1 MMKDTIR
8 KQWHRT
14 RISAEAGTV
23 HIIAILTA
31 LTGVVNIASVLM
43 PALADRMAL
52 LRRFL
57 PLEVRHGSH
66 LATTLAG
73 FALLLLSVNLWRRKQ
88 TAWLLTE
95 IALLVAA
102 IGNML
107 KGLDYEV
114 AILALALGVVLF
126 VLRPHYHARSDPPS
140 IRSAGFTA
148 LAALGFTLVYGTVGF
163 FLLDRHIGVKF
174 DFPGALRQTVVMFT
188 QFTDTGLQPATGFGR
203 YFVNSIYIVAAA
215 TLGYSLLLLGRP
227 VLVRQPATP
236 AERARALSIVGRYGA
251 SALARFTLLED
262 KSYYF
267 SPGGS
272 SISYV
277 VKGRV
282 ALALGDPIGPEE
294 DFPVALAGFK
304 TDCERNDW
312 QPAFYQTPPETLEI
326 FKAAGFSA
334 LTIGQE
340 AIVDLAAFTTEGG
353 AGKEWR
359 NTNTRLSKLGL
370 RVETHLPPLGP
381 GLVDELRLISDAW
394 LTMMHGTELRFANG
408 WFDDDYVRQSTV
420 LAVHRPDGDISAFGS
435 LVPEYRRN
443 ETAVDLMR
451 RLPGVENGTMDFLF
465 VALFSWAKAQGLAT
479 FSLGLSALAGVGEH
493 SAAPRTERALRYLY
507 DNVNRFYNFKGLHAY
522 KEKFHPRWEPRFLIY
537 PGAASLPAVATAL
550 VRANSGDNFLWAY
563 LRPQGAPVTSPSPTP

>member
-1 MMKDTIR
+1 M
-8 KQWHRT
+8 
-14 RISAEAGTV
+14 SAEAGIV
-23 HIIAILTA
+23 HLIAILTA
-31 LTGVVNIASVLM
+31 VTGAVNVASVLT

-102 IGNML
+102 VGNLL

-126 VLRPHYHARSDPPS
+126 AMRSHYHARSDPPS
-140 IRSAGFTA
+140 IRTAALVA
-148 LAALGFTLVYGTVGF
+148 LASLGFTLAYGTVGF

-174 DFPGALRQTVVMFT
+174 DLPGALRQTVIMFT
-188 QFTDTGLQPATGFGR
+188 QFTNTGLEPVTGFGR
-203 YFVNSIYIVAAA
+203 YFVNSIYIVAAV

-227 VLVRQPATP
+227 VLVRKPSLS
-236 AERARALSIVGRYGA
+236 EDRARARVIVEQYGI
-251 SALARFTLLED
+251 SALARFTLLDD
-262 KSYYF
+262 KSFFF

-272 SISYV
+272 MVSYV
-277 VKGRV
+277 LKGRM
-282 ALALGDPIGPEE
+282 ALALGDPIGPAE
-294 DFPVALAGFK
+294 DFPEALARFK
-304 TDCERNDW
+304 TYCERNDW
-312 QPAFYQTPPETLEI
+312 QPAFYQTPPETLELYA
-326 FKAAGFSA
+326 AAGFSA
-334 LTIGQE
+334 LRIGQE
-340 AIVDLAAFTTEGG
+340 AIVDLATFTMDGS

-359 NTNTRLSKLGL
+359 NTNTRFAKLGM
-370 RVETHLPPLGP
+370 RVETHVPPLNQD
-381 GLVDELRLISDAW
+381 LMEELRFISDAW
-394 LTMMHGTELRFANG
+394 LTMMDGTELRFANG
-408 WFDDDYVRQSTV
+408 WFDDDYIRQSTI
-420 LAVHRPDGDISAFGS
+420 LAAHRPDGDISAFAS

-443 ETAVDLMR
+443 ESAVDLMR
-451 RLPGVENGTMDFLF
+451 RLPGVENGTMDYLF
-465 VALFSWAKAQGLAT
+465 IALFSWAKAKGFAT
-479 FSLGLSALAGVGEH
+479 FSLGLSALAGVGEQ
-493 SAAPRTERALRYLY
+493 SSAPRTERALRYLY

-522 KEKFHPRWEPRFLIY
+522 KGKFHPAWEPRYLIY

-563 LRPQGAPVTSPSPTP
+563 LRPQSGSATSPSPAQ